1 LDGQGCLRSLAFPEM
16 NDRRNDIVP
25 PADGNCTWLLEHR
38 TYKNWASERRGLLWI
53 KGKPG
58 AGKSTL
64 LKYSLR
70 TIPTMEPPSWKS
82 STISFFFHGRGAEIQ
97 KTAVG
102 LYRSLLYQL
111 LERFPNAVSNVVRTF
126 ESRCAGIGSP
136 GEKWKW
142 HVQELRDFVESSLA
156 TILEESAIR
165 IFVDALDECGEEE
178 ARRLVRGF
186 EHLYSRCASAPHGLS
201 ICFSCRHWPVI
212 APVNCLEIC
221 AEHENHKD
229 IRTYIQEELQSVDLN
244 PEERKSLQ
252 NSIETRSE
260 WVFQWVVLVLRR
272 IIGMCGDGKTLR
284 QCLEALQ
291 ELPQDL
297 DDLYETI
304 IQSLKR
310 RDQGQSLKLLQWLCF
325 ALRPLSITEFRC
337 VMNLDANLTYQSFQ
351 KCKKL
356 PAYIETDTQMERQ
369 LLSLSGGLAEWKNHQ
384 YKRVAQLVHQSV
396 NDYLISKGFYHFDI
410 SLVSINRSV
419 GCSHVRLSQSCI
431 VYFTMDEIKNR
442 HDDLTIE
449 NQRLTS
455 WEEDTRKN
463 LSKEYPFLEY
473 AVHSWMLHAQ
483 VAEEQEMT
491 QSDIFQYL
499 QRHSAWTMELWVG
512 LCNLVRTMGTPNTP
526 TGTTVLHVASQFNL
540 ISLVSAI
547 FNNRKQYNVNAASKD
562 AQGKTPLSLA
572 ARNGCEAVLKLLLA
586 HFDVDINSRDLS
598 GNTALSFAAEN
609 GYEAVIKLL
618 LAQPNVEADSK
629 NKKGWTSL
637 SLTAWRGHE
646 GVVKLLLAQPNVDIN
661 SEDQKGCTPLA
672 WAAFRGCE
680 GVIKLLLAQ
689 SDVDI
694 NSRDLSGNT
703 ALSFAAEIGYEAVI
717 KLLLAQPNVNADS
730 KDEWGQTSLSLAAWR
745 GHEGVVKLLLAQPNV
760 DINSE
765 DQKGHTPLAWAAER
779 GHEVV
784 VKLLLASPDINAD
797 LKDETGRTPLSYAA
811 ERGHETVIKL
821 LLAQSDVDGDLKN
834 RGGWTP
840 LSLAAQNGH
849 EAAVKLLLA
858 HPNVDINSENRG
870 GRTPMSVAARNG
882 HEGAVQLLKS
892 RGARS
897 QQPIPH
903 QIPDRSARR
912 TR

>member
-25 PADGNCTWLLEHR
+25 PADGTCTWLLEHR

-272 IIGMCGDGKTLR
+272 IVGMCSDGKTLC
-284 QCLEALQ
+284 QCLEAL
-291 ELPQDL
+291 LRTPQDL
-297 DDLYETI
+297 NDLYETI
-304 IQSLKR
+304 IQSLNG
-310 RDQGQSLKLLQWLCF
+310 RDPGQSLKLLQWICF
-325 ALRPLSITEFRC
+325 ALRPLSIAELRC
-337 VMNLDANLTYQSFQ
+337 AMNVDANPAYQSFQ
-351 KCKKL
+351 ECKKL
-356 PAYIETDTQMERQ
+356 PAYIETDTQMEKQ
-369 LLSLSGGLAEWKNHQ
+369 LLSLSGGLAEWKNHKHQ
-384 YKRVAQLVHQSV
+384 RVAQLVHQSV
-396 NDYLISKGFYHFDI
+396 NDYLISKGFYQFDI

-431 VYFTMDEIKNR
+431 VYFTMDEIKSR

-572 ARNGCEAVLKLLLA
+572 ARNGYEAVLKQLLA
-586 HFDVDINSRDLS
+586 HFDVDINSRDQEGSTPLS
-598 GNTALSFAAEN
+598 CAARHGNETVLT
-609 GYEAVIKLL
+609 LL
-618 LAQPNVEADSK
+618 LN
-629 NKKGWTSL
+629 
-637 SLTAWRGHE
+637 H
-646 GVVKLLLAQPNVDIN
+646 
-661 SEDQKGCTPLA
+661 
-672 WAAFRGCE
+672 
-680 GVIKLLLAQ
+680 

-694 NSRDLSGNT
+694 NSRDVRSRT
-703 ALSFAAEIGYEAVI
+703 ALLWAAERGHEAVVKLLLNQPKVDPNLPI
-717 KLLLAQPNVNADS
+717 NWGRTPLSWAAQKGHETVIKLLLASPDINADLKDEFGRTPLSWAAERGHETAVKLLLAQPNVNANS
-730 KDEWGQTSLSLAAWR
+730 KDGWGQTSLSLAAWR
-745 GHEGVVKLLLAQPNV
+745 GHEGVVKLLLAQ
-760 DINSE
+760 
-765 DQKGHTPLAWAAER
+765 
-779 GHEVV
+779 
-784 VKLLLASPDINAD
+784 
-797 LKDETGRTPLSYAA
+797 
-811 ERGHETVIKL
+811 
-821 LLAQSDVDGDLKN
+821 SDVDGDLKN
-834 RGGWTP
+834 RGGWTS
-840 LSLAAQNGH
+840 LSLAARNGH
-849 EAAVKLLLA
+849 EAVVKLLLA
-858 HPNVDINSENRG
+858 HLNVDINSENRG
-870 GRTPMSVAARNG
+870 GRTPMSLAARNG

-892 RGARS
+892 RGAWS

-903 QIPDRSARR
+903 QIPNRSARR